1 MFDLLQPHLILLYL
15 YPLVPKKEME
25 GRSGQC
31 CWRGWVG
38 GGSGI
43 PCSQPT
49 FPSLPHFMRPGVLGC
64 HTPEAAWEVCIGV
77 SLPIY
82 FELVDSAL
90 PGALVNGV
98 YRASLFFVHPS
109 QCDCCSSRSGRNCT
123 CFETWGRIIALFFLT
138 SYRHRI
144 FFFFAS

>member
-1 MFDLLQPHLILLYL
+1 MFDLLQPHLTSLYL
-15 YPLVPKKEME
+15 YPSVPKEEME
-25 GRSGQC
+25 RSGQC
-31 CWRGWVG
+31 CWRG
-38 GGSGI
+38 I

-49 FPSLPHFMRPGVLGC
+49 FCSLPHFRLPGVLGC
-64 HTPEAAWEVCIGV
+64 RTPETAWEVRIGV

-82 FELVDSAL
+82 FELVDSVL

-98 YRASLFFVHPS
+98 YRASLFFVHPF

-123 CFETWGRIIALFFLT
+123 CFETWGRIIALFFFT
-138 SYRHRI
+138 SFRHRI